1 MYFLRH
7 NLFDRIGSRYAC
19 SVRSLSLILVILD
32 ALHDNGDVDVDDD
45 VMMMMKGVVPE
56 KKLFF
61 LHQRWVDKHMLMMN
75 MREA

>member
-45 VMMMMKGVVPE
+45 DDDEGCGAR
-56 KKLFF
+56 KKALFPSPA
-61 LHQRWVDKHMLMMN
+61 VGG
-75 MREA
+75 